1 MASDQLLRRS
11 ALNDSIA
18 IHVERLTKIFEG
30 SFKAVDTVSF
40 DIERMEIFGLLGPNG
55 AGKTTTI
62 KMLSTLLKPTS
73 GTAIVNGH
81 DTIKDPD
88 GVRRSIG
95 IVFQDPALDD
105 ELTARENL
113 DFHARMY
120 DLKGRQRS
128 ERIAE
133 VLKLVDLYDRADMIV
148 KKYSSGMK
156 RRLEIARG
164 LMHYPKVLFLD
175 EPTLGL
181 DAQTRRSI
189 WDYVAKL
196 NKEQAVTILLTTH
209 YMDEADFLCSRVA
222 IMDRGRLVVVD
233 NPSSL
238 KSSIGSDLITVGC
251 SDPEKFSERL
261 HKEDWVDNLK
271 MHDSTVIVGTKHS
284 AERIPEVVNI
294 ARDIGVRVVSV
305 ETRKPTLEDVFLHYT
320 GSKMRDTEADTA
332 ERMKTMYRQAR
343 RSR

>member
-1 MASDQLLRRS
+1 M
-11 ALNDSIA
+11 NDSVV
-18 IHVERLTKIFEG
+18 IHVEGLTKVFEG
-30 SFKAVDTVSF
+30 PFRAVDNVSF
-40 DIERMEIFGLLGPNG
+40 DIQRKEIFGLLGPNG

-62 KMLSTLLKPTS
+62 KMLCTLLKPTS
-73 GTAIVNGH
+73 GTALVDDHEI
-81 DTIKDPD
+81 IKNPD

-95 IVFQDPALDD
+95 VVFQDPALDD

-120 DLKGRQRS
+120 SMKGGQRR

-133 VLKLVDLYDRADMIV
+133 VLKLVDLHDRADIIV

-189 WDYVAKL
+189 WDYVARL
-196 NKEQAVTILLTTH
+196 NREQNVTVFLTTH
-209 YMDEADFLCSRVA
+209 YMDEADFLCGRVA
-222 IMDRGRLVVVD
+222 IMDHGKLVVVD
-233 NPSSL
+233 SPGNLKNSL
-238 KSSIGSDLITVGC
+238 GSDLVTLEC
-251 SDPEKFSERL
+251 SDPERFAERL
-261 HKEDWVDNLK
+261 RSEDWVENLK
-271 MHDSTVIVGTKHS
+271 IHDSAMIVGTKRS

-294 ARDIGVRVVSV
+294 ARDIGVRVVSI
-305 ETRKPTLEDVFLHYT
+305 ETRKPTLEDVFLYHT
-320 GSKMRDTEADTA
+320 GSEMRDSEPNTAD
-332 ERMKTMYRQAR
+332 RMKTMHRQYARGMGR
-343 RSR
+343 RS

>member
-1 MASDQLLRRS
+1 LDDAVV
-11 ALNDSIA
+11 
-18 IHVERLTKIFEG
+18 IHVENLTKAFED
-30 SFKAVDTVSF
+30 SFKAVDSVSF
-40 DIERMEIFGLLGPNG
+40 EIRRNEMFGLLGPNG

-73 GTAIVNGH
+73 GKAVVDGH
-81 DTIKDPD
+81 ETMKDPD
-88 GVRRSIG
+88 GVRQSIG

-105 ELTARENL
+105 ELTAYENL

-120 DLKGRQRS
+120 NMKGTHRR
-128 ERIAE
+128 ERISE
-133 VLKLVDLYDRADMIV
+133 VLTLVDLHDRADVIV

-189 WDYVAKL
+189 WDYVARI
-196 NKEQAVTILLTTH
+196 NKEQDVTVLLTTH
-209 YMDEADFLCSRVA
+209 YMDEADFLCGRIA
-222 IMDRGRLVVVD
+222 IMDCGRLVIVD
-233 NPSSL
+233 SPENL
-238 KSSIGSDLITVGC
+238 KSSIGSDVITLQC
-251 SDPEKFSERL
+251 SDPEEFSKRL
-261 HKEDWVDNLK
+261 KKEDWVENMKFHENML
-271 MHDSTVIVGTKHS
+271 IVGTKHS

-294 ARDIGVRVVSV
+294 ARDIGVRVDSI

-320 GSKMRDTEADTA
+320 GTRMRDTEPNTA
-332 ERMKTMYRQAR
+332 ERMKNMHRKITR
-343 RSR
+343 RFR

>member
-1 MASDQLLRRS
+1 M
-11 ALNDSIA
+11 NDSVV
-18 IHVERLTKIFEG
+18 IHVEGLTKVFEG
-30 SFKAVDTVSF
+30 PFRAVDNVSF
-40 DIERMEIFGLLGPNG
+40 DIQRKEIFGLLGPNG

-62 KMLSTLLKPTS
+62 KMLCTLLKPTS
-73 GTAIVNGH
+73 GTALVDDHEI
-81 DTIKDPD
+81 IKNPD

-95 IVFQDPALDD
+95 VVFQDPALDD

-120 DLKGRQRS
+120 SMKGGQRR

-133 VLKLVDLYDRADMIV
+133 VLKLVDLHDRADIIV

-189 WDYVAKL
+189 WDYVARL
-196 NKEQAVTILLTTH
+196 NREQNVTVFLTTH
-209 YMDEADFLCSRVA
+209 YMDEADFLCGRVA
-222 IMDRGRLVVVD
+222 IMDHGKLVVVD
-233 NPSSL
+233 SPGNLKNSL
-238 KSSIGSDLITVGC
+238 GSDLVTLEC
-251 SDPEKFSERL
+251 SDPERFAERL
-261 HKEDWVDNLK
+261 RSEDWVENLK
-271 MHDSTVIVGTKHS
+271 IHDSTMIVGTKRS

-294 ARDIGVRVVSV
+294 ARDIGVRVVSI
-305 ETRKPTLEDVFLHYT
+305 ETRKPTLEDVFLYHT
-320 GSKMRDTEADTA
+320 GSEMRDSEPNTAD
-332 ERMKTMYRQAR
+332 RMKTMHRQYARGMGR
-343 RSR
+343 RS